1 MVSNMYMCMYVCM
14 CVVGKML
21 AVGSEDGSVALLDLE
36 SSNCVSAMTEE
47 LLPCSSATTSE

>member
-1 MVSNMYMCMYVCM
+1 MCVYVCVCV